1 MNNNNYC
8 VIMAGGVGS
17 RFWPMS
23 RTERPKQFIDILGT
37 GKSLLQQTFER
48 FLPICPPEN
57 IYVVTNNI
65 YIDLVLEQLPD
76 IKKNH
81 VLGEPLRKNTAPCIA
96 YANHKI
102 SIENP
107 NAKIIVAP
115 ADHLILKEKL
125 FEDRINEGLN
135 FVEDNNVLLTLGIK
149 PSRPDTGYGYIQI
162 NNDKKVDTDN
172 DKLKKVKTFT
182 EKPNHEMAQFF
193 VESGEFFWNSGI
205 FIWNLNSINKAFK
218 NLLPEIEDLFEK
230 GKNLYNTDKESDF
243 INSTYSQCTN
253 ISIDYGV
260 MEKADNVYVLQSEF
274 GWSDLGT
281 WGALYEQRDKD
292 ENKNVLSS
300 ENILTYD
307 TENCIVQL
315 PKDKLAVVQG
325 LDDYIIVESNNTLL
339 ICKKNEEQMIKQFV
353 SDVELKK
360 GEKYI

>member
-1 MNNNNYC
+1 MNNNYC

-23 RTERPKQFIDILGT
+23 RTEKPKQFIDILGT

-48 FLPICPPEN
+48 FLPICPAEN

-76 IKKNH
+76 IKKEH

-102 SIENP
+102 KIENP
-107 NAKIIVAP
+107 NANIIVAP
-115 ADHLILKEKL
+115 ADHLILKEKA
-125 FEDRINEGLN
+125 FEERINEGLD
-135 FVEDNNVLLTLGIK
+135 FIKENNVLLTLGIK

-162 NNDKKVDTDN
+162 NNDFKVDTKN
-172 DKLKKVKTFT
+172 EKLKKVKTFT
-182 EKPNHEMAQFF
+182 EKPNLEMAEFF

-205 FIWNLNSINKAFK
+205 FIWNINSINESFNKF
-218 NLLPEIEDLFEK
+218 LPDINILFEK
-230 GKNLYNTDKESDF
+230 GADLYNTDKENSF
-243 INSTYSQCTN
+243 INDTYSKCVN

-260 MEKADNVYVLQSEF
+260 MEKADNVYVLQSDF

-281 WGALYEQRDKD
+281 WGALYEKKPKD
-292 ENKNVLSS
+292 ENKNALSNN
-300 ENILTYD
+300 NIMTYD
-307 TENCIVQL
+307 TKNCIIEL

-325 LDDYIIVESNNTLL
+325 LDDFIVVEANNTLL
-339 ICKKNEEQMIKQFV
+339 ICKKTEEQMIKQFV
-353 SDVELKK
+353 TDVEIKK
-360 GEKYI
+360 GDKYI